1 MKWSLLE
8 TICGFAVC
16 LASVQKQNM
25 GLYSFG
31 MKVRMT
37 EGPVL
42 DLAMLSVILQRQYEG
57 NKEFSF

>member
-1 MKWSLLE
+1 
-8 TICGFAVC
+8 
-16 LASVQKQNM
+16 M